1 MVVGWTS
8 HVRTAHRVLN
18 ARHGSAQRGPRNRGD
33 GAMKIGGKP
42 KHRAES
48 GLGRAKEEL
57 GDATNDPELQE
68 EGKREQSEADLKQ
81 AGDKVKDAFRK

>member
-1 MVVGWTS
+1 
-8 HVRTAHRVLN
+8 
-18 ARHGSAQRGPRNRGD
+18 
-33 GAMKIGGKP
+33 MKIGGKP